1 MRVDICTNLWKCYS
15 RKKLYIRISGI
26 EYIKETVL

>member
-1 MRVDICTNLWKCYS
+1 MRVDICTNLWNAIVV
-15 RKKLYIRISGI
+15 KKLYIRISGI